1 MKRSPIA
8 ALTAMLA
15 AALLVFG
22 AAAPALAHDVLKSSS
37 PAKGAKVTSLDEVRL
52 EFSAK
57 MRMPFV
63 IVRGAGDAQ
72 YQSGKPEI
80 DGAVVT
86 QAVDGPLPDGK
97 YTIAYRVVS
106 SDGHPIEGEIPF
118 RVEGATP
125 SPSPSASAEATATG
139 AAPAETPTG
148 TPTGTPAGTP
158 AETGSA
164 APSAEQ
170 SASPPS
176 PAASAP
182 ESQAVADRA
191 SAGQDASF
199 PVWLIV
205 VIGALVG
212 IGIGFLL
219 SARKKQP

>member
-22 AAAPALAHDVLKSSS
+22 TAAPALAHDALKSSS
-37 PAKGAKVTSLDEVRL
+37 PAKGAKVTSLDEVTL

-57 MRMPFV
+57 VRLPFV

-72 YQSGKPEI
+72 HQSGKPEV

-118 RVEGATP
+118 RVEGSTP
-125 SPSPSASAEATATG
+125 SPSPSASADATG
-139 AAPAETPTG
+139 SA
-148 TPTGTPAGTP
+148 P

-164 APSAEQ
+164 APPAEQ

-176 PAASAP
+176 PAGDAP
-182 ESQAVADRA
+182 ESQAAADRA
-191 SAGQDASF
+191 SAGQDVSF

-212 IGIGFLL
+212 VGIGFLL
-219 SARKKQP
+219 SARRKRP